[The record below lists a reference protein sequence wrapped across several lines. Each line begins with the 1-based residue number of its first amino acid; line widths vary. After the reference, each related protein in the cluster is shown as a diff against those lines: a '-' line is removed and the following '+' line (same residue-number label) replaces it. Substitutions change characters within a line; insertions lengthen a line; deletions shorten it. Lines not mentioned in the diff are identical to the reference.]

1 MLRIFTPSEK
11 IIMCPL
17 QAFHQ
22 HLRLALWTH
31 RRYRHFNEP
40 AISWWRISF
49 SIDYSTD
56 KHRSLTSSKSILR
69 IYSRDQ
75 AHLLTA
81 SRKRDS
87 RVHPFTSAWHR
98 ECINDRR
105 PDPKLYEVGDRV
117 FARRSILRYSGQII
131 NAFNGPFL
139 DQKYISDE
147 LSERNLTH
155 FTVYI

>member
-56 KHRSLTSSKSILR
+56 KHRSLTSSKSVLR
-69 IYSRDQ
+69 TYLRDHI
-75 AHLLTA
+75 HLH
-81 SRKRDS
+81 R
-87 RVHPFTSAWHR
+87 AWHR

-117 FARRSILRYSGQII
+117 FARRSILRYSGQIT